1 MDRRELLKRS
11 GAITAGAALAGG
23 AVPVAGLGVAAVA
36 AQDTEFDVWT
46 TYNEADGI
54 RAGVI
59 DDIGAAFG
67 EANGVTFAQRTW
79 PLEELQETLPR
90 SVDSDQG
97 PDVSQVNNGESLA
110 GPMARGGQILT
121 LKDYDAEYG
130 WSERFAAGLLAR
142 CMFTADGVTFG
153 EGELWGLP
161 AEAEIV
167 GFYYNKQIFADNGL
181 EVPATFEGFETVLG
195 ALRDAG
201 VAPLMFGN
209 LDKWQAIHLFGEI
222 HGTNTTRE
230 FLDSLIYRRGGA
242 DFTDPSITEAAQR
255 VLDWNEAGYL
265 MDGFDGVIADDA
277 QAAFIAVGGGVLLQG
292 SWAAGAVRDGL
303 GENAGF
309 FLMPPL
315 AAASGSTPAAG
326 DAAGATP
333 VASGGKVLHVGG
345 VGIPYSITT
354 NAGDPDVAASFIDTL
369 VSDDSFNRLVDAGL
383 LPLGEIGDD
392 KIVAGT
398 VNGDLY
404 AGWNAAVA
412 NDAIGHYMD
421 WAAPGFYDPFTA
433 ALQEL
438 LGAQVTAE
446 EFAATLQEFYAASFA

>member
-1 MDRRELLKRS
+1 MDRRDLLKRT
-11 GAITAGAALAGG
+11 GVVTAGAALAGG
-23 AVPVAGLGVAAVA
+23 IPAVGLGVAAAA
-36 AQDTEFDVWT
+36 AQSEEFDVWT
-46 TYNEADGI
+46 TYNESDGI

-59 DDIGAAFG
+59 DEIGAAFG

-79 PLEELQETLPR
+79 ALEELQETLPR

-97 PDVSQVNNGESLA
+97 PDVAQVNNGENAA

-121 LKDYDAEYG
+121 LKDFDAEYG

-142 CMFTADGVTFG
+142 CMFSADGVTFG

-181 EVPATFEGFETVLG
+181 EVPATLEDFETLLG
-195 ALRDAG
+195 ALREAG

-230 FLDSLIYRRGGA
+230 FLDGLIYRRGDA
-242 DFTDPSITEAAQR
+242 EFTDPSIIAAAQK
-255 VLDWNEAGYL
+255 VLDWNAAGYL
-265 MDGFDGVIADDA
+265 MDGFDGVSADDA
-277 QAAFIAVGGGVLLQG
+277 QAAFIAGGGGVLLQG

-309 FLMPPL
+309 FLMPP
-315 AAASGSTPAAG
+315 ASGGGSTPAAS
-326 DAAGATP
+326 DAGVATP
-333 VASGGKVLHVGG
+333 VADGGQVLHVGG

-354 NAGDPDVAASFIDTL
+354 NAADPAVAAAFIDTL
-369 VSDDSFNRLVDAGL
+369 VSDDSFNRLIEAGL
-383 LPLGEIGDD
+383 LPLGEIGEDQ
-392 KIVAGT
+392 ILPGT
-398 VNGDLY
+398 VNGDVY

-412 NDAIGHYMD
+412 NDAVGHYMD
-421 WAAPGFYDPFTA
+421 WAAPGFYDVFTA

-438 LGAQVTAE
+438 LGAQVTAD
-446 EFAATLQEFYAASFA
+446 EFAAGLQEFYAASFA

>member
-1 MDRRELLKRS
+1 MDRRDLLKRT
-11 GAITAGAALAGG
+11 GAVAAGAALAGG
-23 AVPVAGLGVAAVA
+23 IPAVGLGVAAVA

-46 TYNEADGI
+46 TYNESDGI

-67 EANGVTFAQRTW
+67 EANGVTFAQRKW
-79 PLEELQETLPR
+79 ALEELQDTLPR
-90 SVDSDQG
+90 AVDSDQG
-97 PDVSQVNNGESLA
+97 PDVAQVNNGESLA

-121 LKDYDAEYG
+121 LKDYDTEYG

-142 CMFTADGVTFG
+142 ASYSADGTVFG

-181 EVPATFEGFETVLG
+181 EVPTTLEEFETLLG
-195 ALRDAG
+195 ALNDAG

-209 LDKWQAIHLFGEI
+209 LDKWQAIHLYGEI

-230 FLDSLIYRRGGA
+230 FLDGLIYRRGDA
-242 DFTDPSITEAAQR
+242 DFTDPSITEAAQK
-255 VLDWNEAGYL
+255 VLDWNEAGYFL
-265 MDGFDGVIADDA
+265 DGFDGISADDA
-277 QAAFIAVGGGVLLQG
+277 QAAFIAGGGGILLQG

-309 FLMPPL
+309 FLMPPSS
-315 AAASGSTPAAG
+315 AGGSTPAAS

-333 VASGGKVLHVGG
+333 VAAGSKVLHVGG

-354 NAGDPDVAASFIDTL
+354 NAADPAVAAAFIDTL
-369 VSDDSFNRLVDAGL
+369 VSEDSFNRLIDAGL

-392 KIVAGT
+392 KIVADT

-421 WAAPGFYDPFTA
+421 WAAPGFFDVFTA

-446 EFAATLQEFYAASFA
+446 EFAAKLQEFYAASFA